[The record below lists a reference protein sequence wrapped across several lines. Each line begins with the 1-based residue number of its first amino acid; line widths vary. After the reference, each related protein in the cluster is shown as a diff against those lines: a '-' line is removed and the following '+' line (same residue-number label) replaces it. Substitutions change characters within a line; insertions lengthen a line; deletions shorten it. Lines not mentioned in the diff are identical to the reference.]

1 MDNFIKIVPTDEINE
16 KMVKIFD
23 KEKHIKHILKN
34 RNDYDKE
41 TVNHAVAEFDVLTSI
56 KGVID
61 PELGV
66 NIFDLGLI
74 YNFEIKNNIVYVEYT
89 LTTIGCPMGNYIEM
103 TILESI
109 NRNNEYDEVRLTLT
123 FSPQWNINAL
133 PYETKLLL
141 DML

>member
-1 MDNFIKIVPTDEINE
+1 MDNFIKIIATDYVNE
-16 KMVKIFD
+16 KMTKIFD
-23 KEKHIKHILKN
+23 KEKEIKNILKN
-34 RNDYDKE
+34 RKNYDKV
-41 TVNHAVAEFDVLTSI
+41 TINNALAEFDVLTSI

-74 YNFEIKNNIVYVEYT
+74 YDFKIENNVVYVEYT
-89 LTTIGCPMGNYIEM
+89 LTTMGCPMGNYIEM
-103 TILESI
+103 TILENI

>member
-1 MDNFIKIVPTDEINE
+1 MDSFIKIVPTDEINE
-16 KMVKIFD
+16 KMIKVFD
-23 KEKHIKHILKN
+23 KEKKLKDILKN
-34 RNDYDKE
+34 RNSYDKE
-41 TVNHAVAEFDVLTSI
+41 TVNIAMAEFDVLTSL

-74 YNFEIKNNIVYVEYT
+74 YNFEIINNIVYIEYT
-89 LTTIGCPMGNYIEM
+89 LTTMGCPMGNYIEM
-103 TILESI
+103 TILENV